1 MAYEEENSVVIS
13 VLNDSTCLEVVH
25 FFSWLQSCCLD
36 MKYHPAASVNPE
48 MCMSLYVCAHAS
60 ACLGVSCE
68 YVCVSLSLQGV
79 TLSNR
84 AASCADHPPTVPRTN
99 VSLSL
104 QHFVRPLCLHY

>member
-1 MAYEEENSVVIS
+1 
-13 VLNDSTCLEVVH
+13 
-25 FFSWLQSCCLD
+25 

-84 AASCADHPPTVPRTN
+84 AASCADHPPVCPQDKCLSISPALCKA
-99 VSLSL
+99 SLSSL
-104 QHFVRPLCLHY
+104 LIGLGELSLDLSNFVS